1 MSNALDSPAVPEEG
15 RPMLMSTTRDRLG
28 PNGELRRF
36 WNITLTLAKTE
47 FKTRYF
53 GSVLGYLWSLMRPLM
68 LFGVLYLVFTHV
80 VRFGKQIEHY
90 PLKLLIAIVLWSY
103 FAEATG
109 QSLTSLVQRE
119 NLLRK
124 VRFPPAAIPLS
135 VGLTSAFNLI
145 LNLCVV
151 VLFVAISGIAPT
163 PSWLELVPLLALLFL
178 ITASVSIL
186 LSVLYVPF
194 RDMAPIWEVATQMLF
209 WGTPIIYVI
218 ETAPES
224 VRKLLMMN
232 PLAAI
237 IEQARHA
244 VIDPS
249 APSAAA
255 ASGGAARLLIPF
267 ALTAALL
274 ALSLVLYRRAEPTI
288 AERL

>member
-1 MSNALDSPAVPEEG
+1 MTGVEVGAAAT
-15 RPMLMSTTRDRLG
+15 RPSI
-28 PNGELRRF
+28 GERRRF
-36 WNITLTLAKTE
+36 LNITVALALSE
-47 FKTRYF
+47 FKIRYF

-80 VRFGKQIEHY
+80 VRFGGDIKHY
-90 PLKLLIAIVLWSY
+90 PLKLLLAIVLWSY

-109 QSLTSLVQRE
+109 QALQALVTRE

-124 VRFPPAAIPLS
+124 IRFPPAAVPLS
-135 VGLTSAFNLI
+135 VDLTSALNLG

-151 VLFVAISGIAPT
+151 ILFVLVSGIGPT
-163 PSWLELVPLLALLFL
+163 ASWLELLPLLALLL
-178 ITASVSIL
+178 TLVAATSVL
-186 LSVLYVPF
+186 LSVLYVSF

-218 ETAPES
+218 ETAPKGVQS
-224 VRKLLMMN
+224 LLMMN
-232 PLAAI
+232 PLAVL

-244 VIDPS
+244 IIDPS

-255 ASGGAARLLIPF
+255 AAGGAARLLIPL
-267 ALTAALL
+267 AITL
-274 ALSLVLYRRAEPTI
+274 ALVAVSLLVYRRNERMI